1 MSKKDITKEENEK
14 YEREDSETGYASK
27 ASETALLKASRKYDV
42 ISNNLLGNY
51 DENGHYSIP
60 VEILTE
66 LAGLKKIVGV
76 TNEFGT
82 ELKAPY
88 KDGITFNFLLKMG
101 EEDKETHK
109 KESTIY
115 LMEVVSKVNGYIQN
129 ILTTPVATYTYKFD
143 EHYKEYCYRAFHI
156 VANIDET
163 DDGALN
169 GDAININK
177 RFEYLNAVKNASK
190 DQYLILEES
199 FFNARLQILN
209 ELPQGALVLSEFN
222 KKRSALEKYFM
233 NNPKNKYRALNELL
247 TSILEAYFDELED
260 TPAYKIA
267 IQILIMKYLNQVNS
281 ISTQIKATEEYKKA
295 KEAPVVKVPGA
306 AAPAPAEK
314 KPAKGSVKISS
325 GGSKKSSGP
334 KADKIKDAKYSGLG
348 KNELASKIGGGSGS
362 APKANKNENK
372 NVAKNTAKNEN
383 KNEKPKVETK
393 VETKQPRKNRRNAA
407 RAEDTLTEQN
417 SNNRATGREL
427 L

>member
-1 MSKKDITKEENEK
+1 MSKKEITEENER
-14 YEREDSETGYASK
+14 YEREDSETGFASK

-88 KDGITFNFLLKMG
+88 KNGITFNFILKMG
-101 EEDKETHK
+101 EENKETHK

-169 GDAININK
+169 GDAVNINK
-177 RFEYLNAVKNASK
+177 RFEYLNAVKSASK
-190 DQYLILEES
+190 DQYLVLEES
-199 FFNARLQILN
+199 FFNARIQILN
-209 ELPQGALVLSEFN
+209 ELPQGTLVLSEFN
-222 KKRSALEKYFM
+222 KRRAALEKYFM

-267 IQILIMKYLNQVNS
+267 IQILIMKYLNQVNQ
-281 ISTQIKATEEYKKA
+281 ISTHIKSTDEYKKA
-295 KEAPVVKVPGA
+295 KEAPVKVAGP

-314 KPAKGSVKISS
+314 KPVKGSVKIAS
-325 GGSKKSSGP
+325 GGSKKSGGP
-334 KADKIKDAKYSGLG
+334 KAEKWKDPKYKGLG
-348 KNELASKIGGGSGS
+348 KNELASKMAGGG
-362 APKANKNENK
+362 APQSKAKKVENK
-372 NVAKNTAKNEN
+372 TEIKKQEPKREVK
-383 KNEKPKVETK
+383 EKTEEPKTN
-393 VETKQPRKNRRNAA
+393 QPKKKTGNSRRVA
-407 RAEDTLTEQN
+407 RATDVNKEEIEQQN
-417 SNNRATGREL
+417 SRAPGRQF
-427 L
+427 